1 MADDRE
7 AVWKALADST
17 RRRILSLLRDGP
29 LTTTRIVT
37 ALPHLSRFGVM
48 KHMSV
53 LREVGLITVRKEGPR
68 RLNSLNVVPIRQI
81 YEELVDDYQDLWAK
95 RLTGL
100 KRELESRNRNTS
112 KGEPQ

>member
-1 MADDRE
+1 MTETQD

-17 RRRILSLLRDGP
+17 RRRILALLRRGP
-29 LTTTRIVT
+29 LTTTDLVT

-53 LREVGLITVRKEGPR
+53 LREVGLITVRKDGPR
-68 RLNSLNVVPIRQI
+68 RLNSLNVVPIRHI
-81 YEELVDDYQDLWAK
+81 YEELVDDYQDVWAR

-100 KRELESRNRNTS
+100 KRELESPGNETE
-112 KGEPQ
+112 KGKRK